1 MSSLDSG
8 TTGTAAEL
16 ELHDGEMAGHE
27 NTTVRLVTSEE
38 TSHDTE
44 PPSSGKRVL
53 LPGEI
58 DGELSKFKLQI
69 AQNREQFPDHRSV
82 VVVSDL
88 DDLASGQVAASIR
101 EQGPRG
107 GNFQVAEFNSVRPY
121 NLISAAH
128 TLAAL
133 LSDKKNF
140 PAGSVFVIVVD
151 PHVGQNGHDGQN
163 VADKRAI
170 VEYEDGTV
178 LVGPARSYMRTGE
191 FHGRG
196 KIARAVEID
205 KDRLVALGLTEDKGN
220 DVFDGLRRFGPA
232 AAAALHSV
240 PLEELGAPIDVEKIS
255 QLEISEGTISD
266 IEPNYQNIR
275 VETAF
280 DRFSI
285 GTDLAVKDADG
296 KLLCI
301 AKRRQ
306 AFEGEKGDIVA
317 VNGSKF
323 LITDKGE
330 GKKGLYLG
338 AVQGQL
344 AGLLSEKYGRGVEVG
359 DRLVVDIA
367 TDGEIA
373 EYEAGKRLIELREA
387 AKDLV
392 GAIGGKVEAEVAA
405 LIRDCSSVSEVV
417 SDVSKRLRKVAQW
430 LRA

>member
-8 TTGTAAEL
+8 NTGAAEGL
-16 ELHDGEMAGHE
+16 
-27 NTTVRLVTSEE
+27 E
-38 TSHDTE
+38 TSADVNGETQVATPDTN
-44 PPSSGKRVL
+44 PPSSGERAL

-58 DGELSKFKLQI
+58 DGELGKFKLQI

-101 EQGPRG
+101 EQGPRE
-107 GNFQVAEFNSVRPY
+107 GNFQVAEFNGVRPY
-121 NLISAAH
+121 NLVSAAH

-163 VADKRAI
+163 VADKRAVI
-170 VEYEDGTV
+170 EYEDGTV

-191 FHGRG
+191 FHDRG

-205 KDRLVALGLTEDKGN
+205 KDRLVALGLTENKGN

-240 PLEELGAPIDVEKIS
+240 PLEELGAPIDIEKIP
-255 QLEISEGTISD
+255 QLEIAEGTISD

-275 VETAF
+275 VETAY
-280 DRFSI
+280 DRFAI
-285 GTDLAVKDADG
+285 GSDLAVKDSEG
-296 KLLCI
+296 RLLCI

-323 LITDKGE
+323 LITDGGD

-344 AGLLSEKYGRGVEVG
+344 AGVLSEKYGRSVEVG
-359 DRLVVDIA
+359 DRLVVDVA
-367 TDGEIA
+367 TEEEIA
-373 EYEAGKRLIELREA
+373 QYEGEKKVIELKEA

-392 GAIGGKVEAEVAA
+392 GSIGKKVEAEVAT
-405 LIRDCSSVSEVV
+405 LLSQNRGVGEVV
-417 SDVSKRLRKVAQW
+417 SDVSKQLRKVAQW
-430 LRA
+430 LRS

>member
-1 MSSLDSG
+1 MTSPDSG
-8 TTGTAAEL
+8 TTGSL
-16 ELHDGEMAGHE
+16 EILEITDLAGG
-27 NTTVRLVTSEE
+27 S
-38 TSHDTE
+38 DTL
-44 PPSSGKRVL
+44 PPSSGERDL
-53 LPGEI
+53 LPDDI
-58 DGELSKFKLQI
+58 DHSLSKFQLHI
-69 AQNREQFPDHRSV
+69 AQNREKFPDYRSV

-107 GNFQVAEFNSVRPY
+107 GYFQVAEFNGVRPY
-121 NLISAAH
+121 NLVSAAH

-151 PHVGQNGHDGQN
+151 PHVGQNGDDGQN

-170 VEYEDGTV
+170 VEYEDGTL
-178 LVGPARSYMRTGE
+178 LVGPARSYMRVGE
-191 FHGRG
+191 HQGRG

-205 KDRLVALGLTEDKGN
+205 KDVLVKLGLTENKGN

-232 AAAALHSV
+232 AAATLHSV
-240 PLEELGAPIDVEKIS
+240 PLEELGPQIDVEQIPA
-255 QLEISEGTISD
+255 LEIPEGTISD
-266 IEPNYQNIR
+266 IESNYQNIR
-275 VETAF
+275 IETAF
-280 DRFSI
+280 DRFPL
-285 GTDLAVKDADG
+285 GADLSVKDTNG

-323 LITDKGE
+323 LIQDDGE

-344 AGLLSEKYGRGVEVG
+344 ASVLSEKFGQNVDVG
-359 DRLVVDIA
+359 DRLIVDFA
-367 TDGEIA
+367 TDDEIA
-373 EYEAGKRLIELREA
+373 QYEGDKRLIELKEA
-387 AKDLV
+387 AKDVV
-392 GAIGGKVEAEVAA
+392 GAIGSKIEAQV
-405 LIRDCSSVSEVV
+405 SSLLREQRGISDVV
-417 SDVSKRLRKVAQW
+417 SGVSNRLRKVAQW
-430 LRA
+430 LKS

>member
-1 MSSLDSG
+1 MSSLDSR
-8 TTGTAAEL
+8 TA
-16 ELHDGEMAGHE
+16 G
-27 NTTVRLVTSEE
+27 TSEGLE
-38 TSHDTE
+38 TSTDLAAQVHLPE
-44 PPSSGKRVL
+44 SSPPSSGERAL
-53 LPGEI
+53 LPGEV
-58 DGELSKFKLQI
+58 DGELSQFRLRI

-107 GNFQVAEFNSVRPY
+107 ANFQVAEFNGVRPY

-140 PAGSVFVIVVD
+140 PAGSIFVIVVD

-170 VEYEDGTV
+170 IEYEDGTV

-205 KDRLVALGLTEDKGN
+205 KDRLVALGLTENKGN

-240 PLEELGAPIDVEKIS
+240 PLEELGSPIDVEKIPV
-255 QLEISEGTISD
+255 LEIPDGTISD

-275 VETAF
+275 VETAY
-280 DRFSI
+280 DRFPI
-285 GTDLAVKDADG
+285 GSDLAVRDAEG
-296 KLLCI
+296 NLLCI

-323 LITDKGE
+323 LVTDDGK

-344 AGLLSEKYGRGVEVG
+344 AGLLSEKFGKQVEVG

-367 TDGEIA
+367 TQEEIDRYSA
-373 EYEAGKRLIELREA
+373 EKKLIELKESA
-387 AKDLV
+387 QDLV
-392 GAIGGKVEAEVAA
+392 TAIGGKIETEVAA
-405 LIRDCSSVSEVV
+405 ILGSHQSVGEIV
-417 SDVSKRLRKVAQW
+417 SGVSKKLRKVAQW

>member
-1 MSSLDSG
+1 MTSPDSG
-8 TTGTAAEL
+8 TTGSSEIL
-16 ELHDGEMAGHE
+16 EITDLAGG
-27 NTTVRLVTSEE
+27 S
-38 TSHDTE
+38 DTL
-44 PPSSGKRVL
+44 PPSSGERDL
-53 LPGEI
+53 LPDEI
-58 DGELSKFKLQI
+58 GNGLSTFQLQI
-69 AQNREQFPDHRSV
+69 AQNREAFPDYRSV

-107 GNFQVAEFNSVRPY
+107 GDFQVAEFNGVRPY

-151 PHVGQNGHDGQN
+151 PHVGQNGDDGQN

-170 VEYEDGTV
+170 VEYEDGTI
-178 LVGPARSYMRTGE
+178 LVGPTRSYMRVGE
-191 FHGRG
+191 HQGRG

-205 KDRLVALGLTEDKGN
+205 KDNLVKLGLTENKGN

-232 AAAALHSV
+232 AAAALHSI
-240 PLEELGAPIDVEKIS
+240 PLEELGPPIDVEQIPA
-255 QLEISEGTISD
+255 LEIPEGTISD
-266 IEPNYQNIR
+266 IEPNYENIR
-275 VETAF
+275 IETAF
-280 DRFSI
+280 DRFPI
-285 GTDLAVKDADG
+285 GANLSVKDTHG

-323 LITDKGE
+323 LIKDDGE

-338 AVQGQL
+338 AVEGQL
-344 AGLLSEKYGRGVEVG
+344 ASVLSEKYGKNVEVG
-359 DRLVVDIA
+359 DTLIVDVA
-367 TDGEIA
+367 TEEEIA
-373 EYEAGKRLIELREA
+373 QYEGGKRLIELKEA
-387 AKDLV
+387 AKDVV
-392 GAIGGKVEAEVAA
+392 GAIGSKIEAQV
-405 LIRDCSSVSEVV
+405 SSLLCEQKGIGDVV
-417 SDVSKRLRKVAQW
+417 SGVSNSLRKVAQW
-430 LRA
+430 LKS